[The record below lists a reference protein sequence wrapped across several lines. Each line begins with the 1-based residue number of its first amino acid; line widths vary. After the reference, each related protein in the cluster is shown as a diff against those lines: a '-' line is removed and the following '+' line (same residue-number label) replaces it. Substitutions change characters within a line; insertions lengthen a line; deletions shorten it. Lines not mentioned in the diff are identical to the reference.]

1 MQIKATVGY
10 HLPPVNKTDVG
21 ENVEEREPFCIVG
34 GNINRYSPLW
44 KQCGDSSKIENR
56 ATGVLLWLNGLGI
69 WCYHCSS
76 FHHCCGSGLI
86 PGLGTSAC
94 HSCSQKE
101 KEKINKTTIW
111 PSSSISGYYNNK
123 NKNTNSK
130 RYIPLYSLQHYLQ
143 YFTIP
148 KM

>member
-1 MQIKATVGY
+1 MTQLRPGGQSLGSSKVQFRSVYVFTRRCSASLSIREMQIKATVGY

-76 FHHCCGSGLI
+76 LHHCCGSGLI

-101 KEKINKTTIW
+101 KEKINKTTI
-111 PSSSISGYYNNK
+111 
-123 NKNTNSK
+123 
-130 RYIPLYSLQHYLQ
+130 
-143 YFTIP
+143 
-148 KM
+148 